1 MVCENRQ
8 KLLSGHNYFSHIKA
22 SLPDVFIKGVVCG
35 GNEICK
41 GICWVVVVVVAV
53 LDGGLCDYAWCGDTI
68 GGVDVGSDR

>member
-1 MVCENRQ
+1 MMRKSEL
-8 KLLSGHNYFSHIKA
+8 KLVSGYFYFSNITD